1 MLLLVIL
8 CRLLILDHKLDYILT
23 YSTPQRTMAL
33 SDSNLRSIKTAY
45 IEAPKI
51 SDRGDSLTVRLTKN
65 AVATFDFSFQRLDN
79 TQPML
84 HDHFR
89 G

>member
-1 MLLLVIL
+1 
-8 CRLLILDHKLDYILT
+8 
-23 YSTPQRTMAL
+23 MAL